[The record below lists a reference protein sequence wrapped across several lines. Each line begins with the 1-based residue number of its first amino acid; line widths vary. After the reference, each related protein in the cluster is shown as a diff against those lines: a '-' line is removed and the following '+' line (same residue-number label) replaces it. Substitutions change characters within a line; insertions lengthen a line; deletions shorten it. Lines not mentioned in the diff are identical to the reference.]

1 MKYIVVKTTFDQHGE
16 ALGMAKLLL
25 EKHLV
30 SCVQISE
37 IDSLYHW
44 KGKIAKEHEFILT
57 MKSKESLYSE
67 IEKEIKQYHSY
78 ETPQIIVIPIINGS
92 KDYLDWIDET
102 TNQG

>member
-1 MKYIVVKTTFDQHGE
+1 
-16 ALGMAKLLL
+16 
-25 EKHLV
+25 
-30 SCVQISE
+30 
-37 IDSLYHW
+37 
-44 KGKIAKEHEFILT
+44 